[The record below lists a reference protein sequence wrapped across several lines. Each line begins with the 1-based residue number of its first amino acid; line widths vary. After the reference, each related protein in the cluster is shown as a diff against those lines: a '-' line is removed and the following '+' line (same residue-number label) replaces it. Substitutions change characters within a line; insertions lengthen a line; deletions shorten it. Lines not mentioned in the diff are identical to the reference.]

1 MTGPH
6 ALRLTLT
13 EERWSLLEPFEIAG
27 QVLVDL
33 PVLHVELADT
43 QGHVGRAEA
52 AGVDYDGETP
62 ASMRAQ
68 VEAVAERLRDST
80 MPDDIATWLP
90 RGGVRNALDCALWD
104 LRAKRSGV
112 PAWQAAGLQ
121 PMRPLQTACTIG
133 LGTLDEVRR
142 RARAL
147 ADAPLI
153 KIKVD
158 GERHHEWVGAVRDE
172 LPQARLMVDANQ
184 SWSRPLLERLL
195 PGMQALGV
203 EAIEQPVPRGHDA
216 TLEGLGSPIPL
227 IADESCTD
235 RASLPALRGRYQG
248 LNIKLDKTGGLSEAL
263 ALAQQARAQ
272 GLDVMVGN
280 MCGTS
285 LGMAPAFLVAQCA
298 RWVDLDGPLFQ
309 HHDRPHSMAYDRGMV
324 QPPSPALWG

>member
-1 MTGPH
+1 MTGPG

-13 EERWSLLEPFEIAG
+13 EERWSLIKPFEIAG
-27 QVLVDL
+27 QVLLDL
-33 PVLHVELADT
+33 PVLHLELADT
-43 QGHVGRAEA
+43 QGRLGRAEA

-80 MPDDIATWLP
+80 MADDIATWLP
-90 RGGVRNALDCALWD
+90 RGGARNALDCALWD

-121 PMRPLQTACTIG
+121 PLRPLLTACTIG

-158 GERHHEWVGAVRDE
+158 AERHHDWVGAVRDE

-309 HHDRPHSMAYDRGMV
+309 HHDRSHPMAYDRGMV